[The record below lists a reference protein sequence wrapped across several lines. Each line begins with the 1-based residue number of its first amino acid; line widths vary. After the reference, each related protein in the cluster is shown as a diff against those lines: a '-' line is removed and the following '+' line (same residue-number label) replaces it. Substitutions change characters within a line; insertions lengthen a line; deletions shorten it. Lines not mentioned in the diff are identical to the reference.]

1 MYRVL
6 FVASEAYPLI
16 KTGGLGDVCGSLP
29 PALTSLGVEVRL
41 LLPAYRD
48 ALARLPHVQRL
59 TDIYVAEVNLN
70 VSLLQATLPGTRVP
84 VWLLDCPPAYDRPG
98 NPYLDARGQPWGDNA
113 ERFALLARV
122 ATRIALDG
130 LDLGWR
136 PDVVHCHDWQAG
148 LVPALL
154 AQQAARPA
162 TVFTIHN
169 LAYQGLFPRRT
180 YVALQLP
187 ERLWS
192 MDGLEF
198 HGQLS
203 FIKGGIAF
211 ADCITTVS
219 PTYAREIQ
227 TPAFGCGLDG
237 LLRHRAA
244 RQGAEMPGTT
254 RAAKVRLRPKS
265 QPTAKRLPQPAPAGG
280 GTTSYSEAVVPRG
293 TPQRESPAA
302 APTLVGILNGIDTD
316 EWNPQDDRHLV
327 MGYSAE
333 RLEDKLANK
342 LALQEQLGLP
352 REARTALIGN
362 VGRLVEQKGIDLVL
376 AALPQLMQLP
386 LQLVVLGTGE
396 ASYAHAL
403 RAAAAHYPGR
413 LTVIIGYDEH
423 LAHRIEAGADM
434 FLMPSR
440 FEPCGLNQLYSLRY
454 GTVPI
459 VHRVGGLADTVV
471 DSNPANL
478 GTDTAT
484 GVVFDEP
491 TPAALV
497 AAVERALALYRQPA
511 VWRAIQRAGMRQ
523 DFSWRHS
530 AAEYLKLYG
539 ALRP

>member
-1 MYRVL
+1 MHRVL

-29 PALTSLGVEVRL
+29 PALASLGAEVRL

-48 ALARLPHVQRL
+48 VLARLAEVQHL

-70 VSLLQATLPGTRVP
+70 VSLLEATLPGTRVP

-113 ERFALLARV
+113 QRFALLARV
-122 ATRIALDG
+122 ATRIAQGNLG
-130 LDLGWR
+130 LAWR

-148 LVPALL
+148 LAPALL
-154 AQQAARPA
+154 AQQAERPA

-169 LAYQGLFPRRT
+169 LAYQGVFPRST
-180 YVALQLP
+180 FVALQLP

-203 FIKGGIAF
+203 FMKGGIAF
-211 ADCITTVS
+211 ADCVTTVS

-244 RQGAEMPGTT
+244 KRPTGMSGVATPGMEKAGSRRGRRPGATQQPLPGRASTAGIRSREADTAHRMPG
-254 RAAKVRLRPKS
+254 AARS
-265 QPTAKRLPQPAPAGG
+265 
-280 GTTSYSEAVVPRG
+280 
-293 TPQRESPAA
+293 
-302 APTLVGILNGIDTD
+302 TLVGILNGIDTD

-333 RLEDKLANK
+333 RLADKLTNK
-342 LALQEQLGLP
+342 LALQEQARLP
-352 REARTALIGN
+352 REAHTALIGN

-386 LQLVVLGTGE
+386 LQLVILGTGE
-396 ASYAHAL
+396 ASYERAL
-403 RAAAAHYPGR
+403 RAAAARYPER
-413 LTVIIGYDEH
+413 LAVIIGYDEH

-440 FEPCGLNQLYSLRY
+440 FEPCGLSQLYSLRY
-454 GTVPI
+454 GAVPI

-471 DSNPANL
+471 DSKPANL
-478 GTDTAT
+478 AADTAT
-484 GVVFDEP
+484 GVVFDEL
-491 TPAALV
+491 TPAALT
-497 AAVERALALYRQPA
+497 AAVERALALYRQPQI
-511 VWRAIQRAGMRQ
+511 WRTIQRTGMRQ
-523 DFSWRHS
+523 DFGWRHS

-539 ALRP
+539 DVRA

>member
-1 MYRVL
+1 MHRVL

-29 PALTSLGVEVRL
+29 PALAALGVDVRL

-48 ALARLPHVQRL
+48 ALARLAAVQRL
-59 TDIYVAEVNLN
+59 TDIYVPEVNLN
-70 VSLLQATLPGTRVP
+70 VSLLQATLPGTRAP

-98 NPYLDARGQPWGDNA
+98 NPYLDAHGQPWGDNA

-122 ATRIALDG
+122 ATRIALGDV
-130 LDLGWR
+130 DLGWR

-154 AQQAARPA
+154 AQHTPRPA

-169 LAYQGLFPRRT
+169 LAYQGLFPRST
-180 YVALQLP
+180 FVALQLP
-187 ERLWS
+187 EPLWS
-192 MDGLEF
+192 IDGLEF

-244 RQGAEMPGTT
+244 
-254 RAAKVRLRPKS
+254 AAR
-265 QPTAKRLPQPAPAGG
+265 TH
-280 GTTSYSEAVVPRG
+280 
-293 TPQRESPAA
+293 
-302 APTLVGILNGIDTD
+302 APTLVGILNGIDTE

-327 MGYSAE
+327 MGYTAE
-333 RLEDKLANK
+333 RLDDKLANK
-342 LALQEQLGLP
+342 RALQEQLGLP

-362 VGRLVEQKGIDLVL
+362 VGRLVEQKGVDLLL
-376 AALPQLMQLP
+376 AALPPLLQLP

-396 ASYAHAL
+396 ARFAHAL
-403 RAAAAHYPGR
+403 RAAAARHPER
-413 LTVIIGYDEH
+413 LAVIIGYDEH

-471 DSNPANL
+471 DSAPANL
-478 GTDTAT
+478 AADTAT
-484 GVVFDEP
+484 GVVFEEP
-491 TPAALV
+491 TVAALV

-511 VWRAIQRAGMRQ
+511 LWRAIQRAGMRQ

-530 AAEYLKLYG
+530 AAEYLKLYR
-539 ALRP
+539 ALRT

>member
-1 MYRVL
+1 MHRVL

-29 PALTSLGVEVRL
+29 PALASLGAEVRL

-48 ALARLPHVQRL
+48 VLARLGEVQRL

-70 VSLLQATLPGTRVP
+70 VSLLETALPGTRVP

-98 NPYLDARGQPWGDNA
+98 SPYVDSRGQPWGDNA
-113 ERFALLARV
+113 QRFALLARV
-122 ATRIALDG
+122 ATRIAQGG
-130 LDLGWR
+130 LGLAWR

-154 AQQAARPA
+154 AKEPQRPA

-169 LAYQGLFPRRT
+169 LAYQGVFPRST
-180 YVALQLP
+180 FVALQLP

-192 MDGLEF
+192 LDGVEF
-198 HGQLS
+198 HGQVS

-211 ADCITTVS
+211 ADRITTVS

-237 LLRHRAA
+237 LL
-244 RQGAEMPGTT
+244 
-254 RAAKVRLRPKS
+254 LRY
-265 QPTAKRLPQPAPAGG
+265 GG
-280 GTTSYSEAVVPRG
+280 HLR
-293 TPQRESPAA
+293 
-302 APTLVGILNGIDTD
+302 GILNGIDAD

-333 RLEDKLANK
+333 RLADKLPNK
-342 LALQEQLGLP
+342 RALQEQAGLP

-362 VGRLVEQKGIDLVL
+362 VGRLVGQKGIDLLL

-386 LQLVVLGTGE
+386 VQIVVLGTGE
-396 ASYAHAL
+396 AVYERAL
-403 RAAAAHYPGR
+403 RAAAARYPER
-413 LTVIIGYDEH
+413 LAVTIGYDEH

-440 FEPCGLNQLYSLRY
+440 FEPCGLSQLYSLRY
-454 GTVPI
+454 GAVPI

-478 GTDTAT
+478 AAGTAT

-491 TPAALV
+491 TAPALV
-497 AAVERALALYRQPA
+497 AAVERALALYRQPTI
-511 VWRAIQRAGMRQ
+511 WRAIQRTGMRQ

-530 AAEYLKLYG
+530 AAEYLKLYDE
-539 ALRP
+539 LRA

>member
-1 MYRVL
+1 MHHVL

-29 PALTSLGVEVRL
+29 PALASLGAEVRL

-48 ALARLPHVQRL
+48 VLARLAAVQHL

-70 VSLLQATLPGTRVP
+70 VSLLEATLPSTRVP

-113 ERFALLARV
+113 QRFALLARV
-122 ATRIALDG
+122 ATRIAQG
-130 LDLGWR
+130 SLGFAWR

-154 AQQAARPA
+154 AQEPERPA

-169 LAYQGLFPRRT
+169 LAYQGVFPRST
-180 YVALQLP
+180 FVALQMP
-187 ERLWS
+187 EPLWS
-192 MDGLEF
+192 LDGVEF

-211 ADCITTVS
+211 ADCLTTVS

-237 LLRHRAA
+237 LLRHH
-244 RQGAEMPGTT
+244 GGH
-254 RAAKVRLRPKS
+254 LR
-265 QPTAKRLPQPAPAGG
+265 
-280 GTTSYSEAVVPRG
+280 
-293 TPQRESPAA
+293 
-302 APTLVGILNGIDTD
+302 GILNGIDAD

-333 RLEDKLANK
+333 RLADKLPNK
-342 LALQEQLGLP
+342 RALQEQAGLP

-362 VGRLVEQKGIDLVL
+362 VGRLVGQKGIDLVL

-386 LQLVVLGTGE
+386 VQIVLLGTGE
-396 ASYAHAL
+396 ASYERVL
-403 RAAAAHYPGR
+403 RAAAARYPER
-413 LTVIIGYDEH
+413 LAVIIGYDEH
-423 LAHRIEAGADM
+423 LAHRIQAGADM
-434 FLMPSR
+434 CLMPSR
-440 FEPCGLNQLYSLRY
+440 FEPCGLSQLYSLRY

-471 DSNPANL
+471 DSNPVNL
-478 GTDTAT
+478 AADAAT

-491 TPAALV
+491 TAPALV
-497 AAVERALALYRQPA
+497 AAVERALALYRQPTI
-511 VWRAIQRAGMRQ
+511 WRAIQHTGMRQ

-530 AAEYLKLYG
+530 AAEYLKLYDD
-539 ALRP
+539 LRA